1 MLPSLYVEGTHADFS
16 GQQTVAQISQS
27 LVKSSVMRHKE
38 MGSQKNTQH
47 SVLQKMCHCRCSLIV
62 YDLLYKITLQELAIL

>member
-27 LVKSSVMRHKE
+27 LVKSSVMNTPGRHKE
-38 MGSQKNTQH
+38 MGFQKNTQH
-47 SVLQKMCHCRCSLIV
+47 SVCATKNVSLQMQSDCL
-62 YDLLYKITLQELAIL
+62 